1 MNRREE
7 VSKTFKGILREMG
20 EVHDRKQKDYGKDD
34 DPLHNVRSSTE
45 WGVPAWLGTMIRA
58 TDKVRRLQTYART
71 GKLANEGVED
81 AFLDL
86 AVYSILALILFRE
99 EQNTLP
105 PKEEILA
112 RPEPEPE
119 ATTMAAPFPPTFAVA
134 RE

>member
-1 MNRREE
+1 
-7 VSKTFKGILREMG
+7 MG